1 MLPPHPPSSFW
12 DEAAHSVGLTSVCGY
27 RTPTGHHKLVLAERL
42 LTLTPDCMEAGASG
56 CVDLHDHSKLWGNT
70 DTLLCQVCPFT
81 P

>member
-1 MLPPHPPSSFW
+1 MLPPPSSFW
-12 DEAAHSVGLTSVCGY
+12 DEAARSAGLTSVCGY

-56 CVDLHDHSKLWGNT
+56 RVDLHDHSKLWGNT
-70 DTLLCQVCPFT
+70 DTLLSSVPLT